1 MDYSFLILIASV
13 FISRFILMGAFRQLP
28 DDMKVKVLSGNVIR
42 LSQITLV
49 TTFIMVIVFFFMIS
63 SYPQSY
69 KTISITFF
77 VAIIFQRIFAYYLI
91 HKNMISNNVP
101 LSYRR
106 KYFLSWLVT
115 TVGVVIFVFLLVKNY
130 L

>member
-1 MDYSFLILIASV
+1 
-13 FISRFILMGAFRQLP
+13 
-28 DDMKVKVLSGNVIR
+28 
-42 LSQITLV
+42 
-49 TTFIMVIVFFFMIS
+49 MIS

-91 HKNMISNNVP
+91 HKNMTSNNVP
-101 LSYRR
+101 QSYRR

-115 TVGVVIFVFLLVKNY
+115 TVGVIIFVFLLVKNY

>member
-49 TTFIMVIVFFFMIS
+49 TTFIMVIVFYFMIS

-91 HKNMISNNVP
+91 HKNMISNDVP

>member
-1 MDYSFLILIASV
+1 MDYSFLILLASV
-13 FISRFILMGAFRQLP
+13 FISRFILMAAFKQLP
-28 DDMKVKVLSGNVIR
+28 DEMKIKVLSGNVIR

-49 TTFIMVIVFFFMIS
+49 TTVIMVIVFYFMIS

-91 HKNMISNNVP
+91 HKNMTSNNVP
-101 LSYRR
+101 QSYRR

-115 TVGVVIFVFLLVKNY
+115 TVGVIIFVFLLVKNY